1 MGSDYT
7 NKNIVQFICRHNGN
21 IVCTMVVLIIN
32 VNIIVYIVV
41 VFSKY
46 I

>member
-1 MGSDYT
+1 MGTDFT
-7 NKNIVQFICRHNGN
+7 DKNVVPFICRHNDD
-21 IVCTMVVLIIN
+21 IVFTMTVLIIN